1 MSVPSTELADPVDLT
16 VDILSTFA
24 SWPGRTPDVY
34 RIEEIPEKSRENNS
48 QLALYVF
55 SPEDT
60 TPTDFDAEYS
70 DVEEE
75 ATVEI
80 LIYSFDSDET
90 AQTAERIRQLFEEYA
105 RDNRTNTPYHSIK
118 PTSAGDNK
126 SSKVSRRTDHYI
138 DSITLTFERL
148 RSPGLP

>member
-1 MSVPSTELADPVDLT
+1 MSVPSSALADPVDLT
-16 VDILSTFA
+16 VEILSSFNN
-24 SWPGRTPDVY
+24 WPGRTPEAY
-34 RIEEIPEKSRENNS
+34 RIEEIAERARENDS
-48 QLALYVF
+48 ALILYVY

-60 TPTDFDAEYS
+60 TPEDFDAEYS
-70 DVEEE
+70 EVEEE

-80 LIYSFDSDET
+80 LVYSFDSDET
-90 AQTAERIRQLFEEYA
+90 ANTAARIRQLFEEYA
-105 RDNRTNTPYHSIK
+105 RDNRANTPYHSIK